1 MALSESIMSS
11 LGCSHNG
18 QAYGNGETFT
28 PDACTT
34 CRCLVSSRGPPGYP
48 SPGIHHLTCL
58 SLQLV
63 CRMFRR
69 GCLPALPSSLASG
82 SLQLI
87 RNCCAFW
94 SSTPTTHIEGL
105 LSSCTRS
112 LPVHPQC
119 PPLMRLSLSSTC
131 LFSLTWLHLPPAF
144 PSSPLHSLPRISPL
158 WRCGWLLKALVS
170 QG

>member
-1 MALSESIMSS
+1 MALSDSTVSS

-34 CRCLVSSRGPPGYP
+34 CHCLVSSHGPPGYP
-48 SPGIHHLTCL
+48 TPVPLTSAACRCSWCAECL
-58 SLQLV
+58 EGGV
-63 CRMFRR
+63 
-69 GCLPALPSSLASG
+69 LPAIPPSLASG

-87 RNCCAFW
+87 LNCCAFW
-94 SSTPTTHIEGL
+94 SSTPATHTEGF

-112 LPVHPQC
+112 SPVHPQC

-131 LFSLTWLHLPPAF
+131 LFSLAWLHLPPAF
-144 PSSPLHSLPRISPL
+144 PYSPLHRKPSVPFPGSPHS
-158 WRCGWLLKALVS
+158 GDVAGS
-170 QG
+170 